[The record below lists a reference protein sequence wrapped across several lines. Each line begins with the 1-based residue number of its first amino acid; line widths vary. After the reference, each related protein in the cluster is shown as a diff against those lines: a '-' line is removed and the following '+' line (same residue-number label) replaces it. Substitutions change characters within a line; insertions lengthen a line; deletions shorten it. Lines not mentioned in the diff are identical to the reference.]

1 MVAGHLSEKNG
12 NYYAV
17 LSYTDAFGKRRTKW
31 VNTGLP
37 VRGNKK
43 KAEAFLMEERKK
55 FQTAEPVTGGVLF
68 ADYIEQ
74 WLEVAKPTIAVATYA
89 SYCAMVKRVI
99 APYFRERRITLQG
112 LTPKDIQDFY
122 LEKLKTVSASSVIH
136 YHANIHRA
144 LKHAVKLDLI
154 PTNPADKVDRPKKD
168 RFIGS
173 FYDAEEVNK
182 LFEVSKGTKLE
193 FPILFGAFYG
203 LRRSEALGLKWDA
216 IDFENDSITIRH
228 TVTSVTLDGKVQLVA
243 ADTTKTKSSL
253 RTLPLVPFVKE
264 RLLLLKKEQENN
276 RRLCG
281 RSYHK
286 QYAGYVCINEIGDLI
301 KPHYVTEQFPK
312 LLDANGLRRIRFHDL
327 RHSCAS
333 LMLANGVPMK
343 QIQDWLGH
351 SDFSTTANIYAHL
364 DYSTKLSSADAMLS
378 GLGFQTEKA

>member
-89 SYCAMVKRVI
+89 SYCSMVKRVI

-264 RLLLLKKEQENN
+264 RLLVLKKEQENN

-286 QYAGYVCINEIGDLI
+286 QFAGYVCINEMGDLI

-364 DYSTKLSSADAMLS
+364 DYSSKLTSADAMLN
-378 GLGFQTEKA
+378 GLGFAQN

>member
-89 SYCAMVKRVI
+89 SYCSMVKRVI

-182 LFEVSKGTKLE
+182 LLEVSKGTKLE

-264 RLLLLKKEQENN
+264 RLLVLKKEQENN

-286 QYAGYVCINEIGDLI
+286 QYAGYVCINEMGDLI